1 MATILNTG
9 QVFENATATT
19 PIQTA
24 EVNFETFNVD
34 DLVMT
39 KTVDRPGEIYFT
51 GQQIVFTITIDNNG
65 TEDLTGLRFTDSIDA
80 AVNPVTGTDFTVTTT
95 SGTVTSASRNV
106 IVDGIDVPIGETVTI
121 TITGVIA

>member
-19 PIQTA
+19 PLQTA

>member
-65 TEDLTGLRFTDSIDA
+65 TEDLTGLRFTDSIDT
-80 AVNPVTGTDFTVTTT
+80 AVNHVSGTNFTVTTT

-106 IVDGIDVPIGETVTI
+106 IDEGIDVPIRETVTI

>member
-1 MATILNTG
+1 MN
-9 QVFENATATT
+9 
-19 PIQTA
+19 
-24 EVNFETFNVD
+24 
-34 DLVMT
+34 

-65 TEDLTGLRFTDSIDA
+65 TEDLTGLRFTDSIDT
-80 AVNPVTGTDFTVTTT
+80 AVNPVSGTDFTVTTT

>member
-65 TEDLTGLRFTDSIDA
+65 TEDLTGLRFTDSIDT

>member
-24 EVNFETFNVD
+24 DVNFTIFNVD
-34 DLVMT
+34 NLVMT

-51 GQQIVFTITIDNNG
+51 GQQIVFTITIYNDC
-65 TEDLTGLRFTDSIDA
+65 EEALTGLRFTDTIDTS
-80 AVNPVTGTDFTVTTT
+80 VNPVTGTDFTVTTT
-95 SGTVTSASRNV
+95 SGTVTSASRNI
-106 IVDGIDVPIGETVTI
+106 IVDGIDIPVGESVII

>member
-65 TEDLTGLRFTDSIDA
+65 TEDLTGLRFTDSIDT
-80 AVNPVTGTDFTVTTT
+80 AVNPVSGTDFTVTTT

-106 IVDGIDVPIGETVTI
+106 IVDGIDVPIGESVTI

>member
-19 PIQTA
+19 PLQTA
-24 EVNFETFNVD
+24 EVNFQTFNVD

-51 GQQIVFTITIDNNG
+51 GQPITFTITIENNG
-65 TEDLTGLRFTDSIDA
+65 TEELQGLRFTDDIDV
-80 AVNPVTGTDFTVTTT
+80 AVNPGTGTEFTITTT
-95 SGTVTSASRNV
+95 SGTVTSATRNV
-106 IVDGIDVPIGETVTI
+106 IVDGIDVPVGGTVTI

>member
-19 PIQTA
+19 PLQTA
-24 EVNFETFNVD
+24 DVNFTIFNVEN
-34 DLVMT
+34 LSMT

-65 TEDLTGLRFTDSIDA
+65 DEALTGLRFTDTIDPS
-80 AVNPVTGTDFTVTTT
+80 VNPVSGTDFTITTA
-95 SGTVTSASRNV
+95 SGTVTSASRDI
-106 IVDGIDVPIGETVTI
+106 IVDGISVPVGGSVTI
-121 TITGVIA
+121 TFTGVIA

>member
-65 TEDLTGLRFTDSIDA
+65 TEDLTGLRFTDSIDT
-80 AVNPVTGTDFTVTTT
+80 AVNPVSGTDFTVTTT

-121 TITGVIA
+121 TITGVIE

>member
-51 GQQIVFTITIDNNG
+51 GQQIVFTKTIDNNG
-65 TEDLTGLRFTDSIDA
+65 TEDLTGLRFTDSIDT
-80 AVNPVTGTDFTVTTT
+80 AVNPVSGTDFTVTTT

-106 IVDGIDVPIGETVTI
+106 IVDGFDVPIGETVTI

>member
-51 GQQIVFTITIDNNG
+51 GQQIVFTITINNNG
-65 TEDLTGLRFTDSIDA
+65 TEDLTGLRFTDSIDT
-80 AVNPVTGTDFTVTTT
+80 AVNPVSGTDFTVTTT

>member
-19 PIQTA
+19 PLQTA
-24 EVNFETFNVD
+24 EVNFQTFNVD

-51 GQQIVFTITIDNNG
+51 GQPITFTITIENNG
-65 TEDLTGLRFTDSIDA
+65 TEELQGLRFTDDIDA
-80 AVNPVTGTDFTVTTT
+80 AVNPGTGTEFTITTT
-95 SGTVTSASRNV
+95 SGTVTSATRNV
-106 IVDGIDVPIGETVTI
+106 IVDGIDIPVGGTVTI

>member
-19 PIQTA
+19 PLQTA
-24 EVNFETFNVD
+24 DVNFTIFNVEN
-34 DLVMT
+34 LVMT

-65 TEDLTGLRFTDSIDA
+65 EEALTGLRFTDTIDTS
-80 AVNPVTGTDFTVTTT
+80 VNPVTGTDFTVTTT
-95 SGTVTSASRNV
+95 SGTVTSASRDI
-106 IVDGIDVPIGETVTI
+106 IVDGIDIPVGESVTI

>member
-106 IVDGIDVPIGETVTI
+106 IVDGINVPIGETVTI

>member
-9 QVFENATATT
+9 QVLENATATT

-65 TEDLTGLRFTDSIDA
+65 TEDLTGLRFTDSIDT
-80 AVNPVTGTDFTVTTT
+80 AVNPVSGTDFTVTTT

>member
-51 GQQIVFTITIDNNG
+51 GQQRVFTITIDNNG

>member
-65 TEDLTGLRFTDSIDA
+65 TEDLTGLRFTDSIDT
-80 AVNPVTGTDFTVTTT
+80 AVNPVSGTDFTVTTT

>member
-65 TEDLTGLRFTDSIDA
+65 TEDLTGQRFTDSIDT
-80 AVNPVTGTDFTVTTT
+80 AVNPVSGTDFTVTTT

>member
-19 PIQTA
+19 PLQTA
-24 EVNFETFNVD
+24 DVNFTIFNVD
-34 DLVMT
+34 NLVMT

-65 TEDLTGLRFTDSIDA
+65 TEDLTGLRFTDSIDT
-80 AVNPVTGTDFTVTTT
+80 AVNPVSGTDFTVTTT

-106 IVDGIDVPIGETVTI
+106 IVDGIDVPIGVTVTI

>member
-65 TEDLTGLRFTDSIDA
+65 TENLTGLRFTDSIDT
-80 AVNPVTGTDFTVTTT
+80 AVNPVSGTDFTVTTT

>member
-24 EVNFETFNVD
+24 DVNFTIFNVD
-34 DLVMT
+34 NLVMT

-65 TEDLTGLRFTDSIDA
+65 TEDLTGLRFTDSIDT

-95 SGTVTSASRNV
+95 SGTVTSASRNI
-106 IVDGIDVPIGETVTI
+106 IVDGIDIPVGESVTI

>member
-1 MATILNTG
+1 MATIVNTA

-19 PIQTA
+19 PLETA
-24 EVNFETFNVD
+24 EATFTTFDIN

-51 GQQIVFTITIDNNG
+51 GQQITFTITIENNG
-65 TEDLTGLRFTDSIDA
+65 TEDLSGLRFTDTIDPSI
-80 AVNPVTGTDFTVTTT
+80 NPVSGTDFTVTTT
-95 SGTVTSASRNV
+95 SGTVTSATSNV
-106 IVDGIDVPIGETVTI
+106 IVDGISVPAAGTVTI

>member
-24 EVNFETFNVD
+24 DVHFTIFNVD
-34 DLVMT
+34 NLVMT
-39 KTVDRPGEIYFT
+39 KTVDRPGENYFT
-51 GQQIVFTITIDNNG
+51 GQQKVFTITIDNNG
-65 TEDLTGLRFTDSIDA
+65 TEDLTGLRFTDSIDT
-80 AVNPVTGTDFTVTTT
+80 AVNPVSGTDFTVTTT

>member
-19 PIQTA
+19 PLQTA
-24 EVNFETFNVD
+24 DVNFTIFNVEN
-34 DLVMT
+34 LSMT

>member
-51 GQQIVFTITIDNNG
+51 VQQIVFTITIDNNG
-65 TEDLTGLRFTDSIDA
+65 TEDLTGLRFTDSIDT
-80 AVNPVTGTDFTVTTT
+80 AVNPVSGTDFTVTTT

>member
-24 EVNFETFNVD
+24 DVNFTIFNVD
-34 DLVMT
+34 NLVMT

-65 TEDLTGLRFTDSIDA
+65 TEDLTGLRFTDSIDT

-95 SGTVTSASRNV
+95 SGTVTSASRNI

>member
-9 QVFENATATT
+9 QLFESADAVT
-19 PIQTA
+19 PLQTA
-24 EVNFETFNVD
+24 EVTFQTFNVE

-39 KTVDRPGEIYFT
+39 KTVDRPSEVYFT
-51 GQQIVFTITIDNNG
+51 GQQIVFTITIENNG
-65 TEDLTGLRFTDSIDA
+65 DEDLTGLRFTDTIDQ
-80 AVNPVTGTDFTVTTT
+80 AVNPVAGTDFTVSTT

-106 IVDGIDVPIGETVTI
+106 VIDDIAVPIGGSVVI

>member
-9 QVFENATATT
+9 QVFENVTATT

-24 EVNFETFNVD
+24 EVYFETFNVD

>member
-9 QVFENATATT
+9 QVFENATAPT
-19 PIQTA
+19 PIPTA

-65 TEDLTGLRFTDSIDA
+65 TEDLTGLRFTDSIDT
-80 AVNPVTGTDFTVTTT
+80 AVNPVSGTDFTVTTT

>member
-19 PIQTA
+19 PLQTA
-24 EVNFETFNVD
+24 EVNFQTFNVD

-51 GQQIVFTITIDNNG
+51 GQPITFTITIENNG
-65 TEDLTGLRFTDSIDA
+65 TEELQGLRFTDDIDA
-80 AVNPVTGTDFTVTTT
+80 AVNPGTGTEFTITTT
-95 SGTVTSASRNV
+95 SGTVTSATRNV
-106 IVDGIDVPIGETVTI
+106 IVDGIDVPVGGTVTI

>member
-80 AVNPVTGTDFTVTTT
+80 AVIPVTGTDFTVTTT

>member
-65 TEDLTGLRFTDSIDA
+65 DEALTGLRFTDTIDPS
-80 AVNPVTGTDFTVTTT
+80 VNPVSGTDFTITTT